1 MCYHY
6 QCCTDD
12 TRFVEAYVDV
22 SQQSARL
29 AQSVE
34 HQTFK
39 ATHMSQRESEGQ
51 GFESLI
57 GRTFFDISKDEFLP
71 FLLLRRRNQA
81 DTAEELDFFWK
92 YTCI

>member
-12 TRFVEAYVDV
+12 TRFVEAYDTEL
-22 SQQSARL
+22 QQSARL

-39 ATHMSQRESEGQ
+39 ATHLSQKKSEGQ

-57 GRTFFDISKDEFLP
+57 GRTLFSINKSYFSTIPSSLSS
-71 FLLLRRRNQA
+71 
-81 DTAEELDFFWK
+81 
-92 YTCI
+92 